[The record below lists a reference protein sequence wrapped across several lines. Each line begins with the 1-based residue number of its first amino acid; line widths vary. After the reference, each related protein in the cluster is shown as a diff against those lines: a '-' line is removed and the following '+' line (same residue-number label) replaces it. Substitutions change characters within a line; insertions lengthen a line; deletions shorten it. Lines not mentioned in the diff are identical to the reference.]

1 MPLLWEYNL
10 HPLTEAHLVFLLSS
24 PIFLFSLCFL
34 IEEFSLQYFLL
45 GFGRP
50 PFFFERVNYANDLK
64 KQCHL
69 VVFMIYV
76 VKLYYMILV
85 RNSFEVICMAVV
97 LVFFTM
103 FL

>member
-1 MPLLWEYNL
+1 MQGCLSCREYNL
-10 HPLTEAHLVFLLSS
+10 HPLTERATFLL
-24 PIFLFSLCFL
+24 FL

-69 VVFMIYV
+69 VVIYV

>member
-1 MPLLWEYNL
+1 MQGCLSCREYNL
-10 HPLTEAHLVFLLSS
+10 HPLTERATFLL
-24 PIFLFSLCFL
+24 FL